1 MAETQRLRSEGEE
14 LPGFLDELQKE
25 HAIKEISGW
34 DTGFANLNRA
44 LDGILPGLY
53 LLIGPPACGKT
64 SFAKQLFDQVV
75 MQNSV
80 PGIFFSFAE
89 RKKELRIKTLARLSS
104 VENRDIRRGSAYLL
118 HWYGMPKRTADTAE
132 LPPSWEK
139 IKTVAEAARRW
150 LDLTYLIECGGETN
164 IQRVAEQIDQVSTIK
179 SSDRMMVV
187 IDDSQRLESGDQ
199 SRGDRLANITEQ
211 LQSIAVN
218 RNIPVLAVWPEL
230 MEETKSSPY
239 TWADKTPS
247 ADVILVL
254 EKDLGRT
261 KKLTEPNQAVNLH
274 IIKNRGGEKGKL
286 AFEFVP
292 PFSKFTEVAP
302 ASTTHV

>member
-1 MAETQRLRSEGEE
+1 MTERQPLRSEGEE
-14 LPGFLDELQKE
+14 LQGLLDKLQRE

-44 LDGILPGLY
+44 LDGFLPGLY

-89 RKKELRIKTLARLSS
+89 RKKELRIKTLARLSA

-118 HWYGMPKRTADTAE
+118 HWYGVPKRSADTME

-150 LDLTYLIECGGETN
+150 LDLTYLIECGREMN
-164 IQRVAEQIDQVSTIK
+164 IQQVAEQIQQVSTIK
-179 SSDRMMVV
+179 SSDRLMVV
-187 IDDSQRLESGDQ
+187 IDDSQRLGSVNQPTRDYFT
-199 SRGDRLANITEQ
+199 NITEQ

-239 TWADKTPS
+239 AWADKTPS
-247 ADVILVL
+247 ADVVLVL
-254 EKDLGRT
+254 ENDLERT
-261 KKLTEPNQAVNLH
+261 KKLTEPNQAVSLH
-274 IIKNRGGEKGKL
+274 IVKNRGGEKGKL
-286 AFEFVP
+286 AFDFFP
-292 PFSKFTEVAP
+292 AFSKFVEVNEG
-302 ASTTHV
+302 

>member
-104 VENRDIRRGSAYLL
+104 VENRDIRRG
-118 HWYGMPKRTADTAE
+118 
-132 LPPSWEK
+132 
-139 IKTVAEAARRW
+139 
-150 LDLTYLIECGGETN
+150 
-164 IQRVAEQIDQVSTIK
+164 
-179 SSDRMMVV
+179 
-187 IDDSQRLESGDQ
+187 QRLPAA
-199 SRGDRLANITEQ
+199 L
-211 LQSIAVN
+211 
-218 RNIPVLAVWPEL
+218 VWN
-230 MEETKSSPY
+230 
-239 TWADKTPS
+239 A
-247 ADVILVL
+247 
-254 EKDLGRT
+254 
-261 KKLTEPNQAVNLH
+261 
-274 IIKNRGGEKGKL
+274 
-286 AFEFVP
+286 
-292 PFSKFTEVAP
+292 
-302 ASTTHV
+302 